1 MPLNEDGVLARRCA
15 EGDEEAWRALVG
27 RFQRK
32 VWNVAYQFTGR
43 SDEAEE
49 LAQEIF
55 LHLLSALR
63 TFDAEG
69 SLPAWVSRVSR
80 NYAIDHYRRRRR
92 ERSMVRDGE
101 EAEALVLSAPDR
113 TGRSDPHRAL
123 EEKDLSKWLRGV
135 IDRLPSELGQAVILR
150 DLQGMTYEE
159 MAVVLEIPLGTVKSR
174 INRGRIELA
183 RLLRLRKSEWSA
195 KLGAGEHPEAAKPSI
210 PSEPSTPSK
219 KGAKQ

>member
-1 MPLNEDGVLARRCA
+1 MSLKEDGDLARRCA
-15 EGDEEAWRALVG
+15 EGDAEAWRVLVG

-49 LAQEIF
+49 LTQEIF

-63 TFDAEG
+63 TFDANG
-69 SLPAWVSRVSR
+69 SLPAWISRVAR

-92 ERSMVRDGE
+92 ERSMVQNGE
-101 EAEALVLSAPDR
+101 EAEALVLRARDTS
-113 TGRSDPHRAL
+113 GKGDPHGAL
-123 EEKDLSKWLRGV
+123 EKKDLSRWLRSI

-159 MAVVLEIPLGTVKSR
+159 MASLLAIPLGTVKSR

-183 RLLRLRKSEWSA
+183 RLLRLRRTEWSV
-195 KLGAGEHPEAAKPSI
+195 KLGGPGTAGE
-210 PSEPSTPSK
+210 
-219 KGAKQ
+219 KGAKE